1 MNKFAQLAY
10 GKVIYVYETELT
22 KDDLPRIFQPS
33 TYWVD
38 VTGQDVAVGDVT
50 TFDENLGI
58 VFTRHEQEV
67 SEKEKQ
73 LAQCVAQYKADKA
86 EILEY
91 YADAMIHGDTELMA
105 ELAKEMTALD
115 EQYATDY
122 EALKEGE

>member
-33 TYWVD
+33 AYWVD
-38 VTGQDVAVGDVT
+38 VTGQDVKVGDVT

-58 VFTRHEQEV
+58 VFTRHEHEV

-73 LAQCVAQYKADKA
+73 LAQLVAQYESDKA
-86 EILEY
+86 EILKY
-91 YADAMIHGDTELMA
+91 YSDAMIHGDTELMA
-105 ELAKEMTALD
+105 EVAKEMTALD
-115 EQYATDY
+115 EKYATDY
-122 EALKEGE
+122 KALKGEE